1 MTSGWNY
8 TVTHFDESNS
18 WSSTDITEYVVS
30 IPTATDTGSGEVN
43 SARVILS
50 ADTGK
55 FISKTP
61 YIDQYDR
68 IRIQIDDGVSGTT
81 NYDKYFDVV
90 KILPAES
97 KSLGTRVELFLM
109 GLEHHLQKINYT
121 KPHVAEGAFE
131 VMKDIGDQYNISKGT
146 QQPVLTGHGDTSKNE
161 LPNSNFQ
168 KNNYTYGDNE
178 APCYDR
184 MEEVTDSLG
193 AAVDEGGALD
203 FYDFKFDYTN
213 HTTIDLN
220 VFSSGNNISSP
231 VTISNSTSVNVGETD
246 SGVDNTT
253 GTNVLAWGANESGSL
268 PVEFSK
274 FSSGEIRY
282 PLYPQWD
289 SGTLYKIDSKVQYLG
304 NLYKRINTDVTLPAN
319 VPTSDSN
326 WQLRTKATEY
336 GQYYISKWTN
346 ISGAEM
352 WKDCGIDPTDINS
365 SSEIGPGF
373 NDANIVVWDT
383 AEDANWFRSWA
394 DVRVHTTL
402 TPSTISSDATLKKYL
417 YGNDTF
423 YRGFRVLIQG
433 TPSSGVWNGNDS
445 NGKAYAN
452 SIVECVTPGTSS
464 TATWRVKY
472 QPTTDLQCIVRHEG
486 IPYRYGTYEGS
497 GALGWWANG
506 TVGGT
511 NYGAH
516 NAGDCLHPYYE
527 VTTTQGVYG
536 TQFSSTV
543 NNNSGIKVSYAWRTL
558 FGWPETATHK
568 HSVGGWINLV
578 FPFPN
583 SIISQTS
590 WAKGSL
596 YGGTKTSDGVCE
608 PATLDIENMHLTP
621 DGKRGFNDGDE
632 SENLGPISSID
643 FSFKVHYQG
652 STQAIG
658 TPGAVYDTLAE
669 ANFVMSCILVDTSDN
684 MVKQDFIVP
693 HNNQWLPYKLPI
705 SGFITYR
712 SRKPRESIINSII
725 PPKEITINNQIE
737 WRNIK
742 QVIIQTAQS
751 YDSDG
756 RYVNS
761 SIEGNFYANPNTAS
775 ETFGVPAVPGMGK
788 DYRRLDLYLDAFR
801 FTKPLLVSTGQETT
815 RNIESEFIDKPEVYD
830 YFQLKNIAHAE
841 REKRQHRHV
850 EFEINTTGKF
860 DINFGDFFNFEHPRL
875 IPDAVKTSTNT
886 IKLVAKHIEYSITK
900 PVDGKGGFLRKIL
913 GVKRFE

>member
-1 MTSGWNY
+1 LTSGWNY

-18 WSSTDITEYVVS
+18 WSSTNITEYVVS
-30 IPTATDTGSGEVN
+30 IPTTTDTGSGEVN

-90 KILPAES
+90 KILPSES

-146 QQPVLTGHGDTSKNE
+146 QQPVLTGHDSTSKNK

-168 KNNYTYGDNE
+168 KNNYTYADNE

-213 HTTIDLN
+213 HTTMDLN

-231 VTISNSTSVNVGETD
+231 VTISDSTSVNVGETD

-253 GTNVLAWGANESGSL
+253 GTNVLAWGANEAGSL

-274 FSSGEIRY
+274 FTSGEVRY
-282 PLYPQWD
+282 SLYPQWN
-289 SGTLYKIDSKVQYLG
+289 SGTVYKIGSKVQYLG

-346 ISGAEM
+346 VNGHLI
-352 WKDCGIDPTDINS
+352 WKDSGIDPTNINS

-383 AEDANWFRSWA
+383 ADDANWFRSWA
-394 DVRVHTTL
+394 DVRVTGTL
-402 TPSTISSDATLKKYL
+402 APSTISSDITLKKYL

-486 IPYRYGTYEGS
+486 IPYKYNGS
-497 GALGWWANG
+497 AW
-506 TVGGT
+506 VGGAAST
-511 NYGAH
+511 E
-516 NAGDCLHPYYE
+516 GDCLHPYDE
-527 VTTTQGVYG
+527 ITTTEGVYG
-536 TQFSSTV
+536 TEFSSTV
-543 NNNSGIKVSYAWRTL
+543 NNNSGIKVRYYW
-558 FGWPETATHK
+558 ETIAGFVTNATQQ
-568 HSVGGWINLV
+568 HSVGGWINLT
-578 FPFPN
+578 FPFPH
-583 SIISQTS
+583 SIISQS
-590 WAKGSL
+590 AWAMGQL

-608 PATLDIENMHLTP
+608 PATLDIENMHLSP
-621 DGKRGFNDGDE
+621 EGERGFNTVEAGGYSG

-652 STQAIG
+652 SALQNSG
-658 TPGAVYDTLAE
+658 YDTLAE
-669 ANFVMSCILVDTSDN
+669 ANFVMSCILIDTSDN
-684 MVKQDFIVP
+684 MVKQDFVVP

-705 SGFITYR
+705 SGFTTYR
-712 SRKPRESIINSII
+712 SRKPRASIINSII

-742 QVIIQTAQS
+742 QIIIQTAQS

-756 RYVNS
+756 RYVES
-761 SIEGNFYANPNTAS
+761 SIEGNFYAQANTAV
-775 ETFGVPAVPGMGK
+775 ETFGIPAVPTIGR
-788 DYRRLDLYLDAFR
+788 DHRRLDLYLDAFR
-801 FTKPLLVSTGQETT
+801 FTKPLLVNTGKEAS
-815 RNIESEFIDKPEVYD
+815 RNIEGEFLDKPEVYD
-830 YFQLKNIAHAE
+830 YFQLKNIANAE

-875 IPDAVKTSTNT
+875 IPDAVKTSTDT

-913 GVKRFE
+913 GVRRFE

>member
-18 WSSTDITEYVVS
+18 WSSTNITEYVVS
-30 IPTATDTGSGEVN
+30 IPTTTDTGSGEVN

-90 KILPAES
+90 KILPSES

-146 QQPVLTGHGDTSKNE
+146 QQPVLTGHDSTSKNK

-168 KNNYTYGDNE
+168 KNNYTYADNE

-213 HTTIDLN
+213 HTTMDLN

-231 VTISNSTSVNVGETD
+231 VTISDSTSVNVGETD

-253 GTNVLAWGANESGSL
+253 GTNVLAWGANEAGSL

-274 FSSGEIRY
+274 FTSGEVRY
-282 PLYPQWD
+282 SLYPQWN
-289 SGTLYKIDSKVQYLG
+289 SGTVYKIGSKVQYLG

-346 ISGAEM
+346 VNGHLI
-352 WKDCGIDPTDINS
+352 WKDSGIDPTNINS

-383 AEDANWFRSWA
+383 ADDANWFRSWA
-394 DVRVHTTL
+394 DVRVTGTL
-402 TPSTISSDATLKKYL
+402 APSTISSDITLKKYL

-486 IPYRYGTYEGS
+486 IPYKYNGS
-497 GALGWWANG
+497 AW
-506 TVGGT
+506 VGGAAST
-511 NYGAH
+511 E
-516 NAGDCLHPYYE
+516 GDCLHPYDE
-527 VTTTQGVYG
+527 ITTTEGVYG
-536 TQFSSTV
+536 TEFSSTV
-543 NNNSGIKVSYAWRTL
+543 NNNSGIKVRYYW
-558 FGWPETATHK
+558 ETIAGFVTNATQQ
-568 HSVGGWINLV
+568 HSVGGWINLT
-578 FPFPN
+578 FPFPH
-583 SIISQTS
+583 SIISQS
-590 WAKGSL
+590 AWAMGQL
-596 YGGTKTSDGVCE
+596 YGGTKTSDAVCE
-608 PATLDIENMHLTP
+608 PATLDIENMHLSP
-621 DGKRGFNDGDE
+621 EGERGFNTVEAGGYSG

-652 STQAIG
+652 SALQNSG
-658 TPGAVYDTLAE
+658 YDTLAE
-669 ANFVMSCILVDTSDN
+669 ANFVMSCILIDTSDN
-684 MVKQDFIVP
+684 MVKQDFVVP

-705 SGFITYR
+705 SGFTTYR
-712 SRKPRESIINSII
+712 SRKPRASIINSII

-742 QVIIQTAQS
+742 QIIIQTAQS

-756 RYVNS
+756 RYVES
-761 SIEGNFYANPNTAS
+761 SIEGNFYAQANTAV
-775 ETFGVPAVPGMGK
+775 ETFGIPAVPTIGR
-788 DYRRLDLYLDAFR
+788 DHRRLDLYLDAFR
-801 FTKPLLVSTGQETT
+801 FTKPLLVSTGQEAS
-815 RNIESEFIDKPEVYD
+815 RNIEGEFIDKPEVYD
-830 YFQLKNIAHAE
+830 YFQLKNIANAE

-875 IPDAVKTSTNT
+875 IPDAVKTSTDT

-913 GVKRFE
+913 GVRRFE

>member
-90 KILPAES
+90 KILPSES

-131 VMKDIGDQYNISKGT
+131 VMKDIGDQYNVSKGT
-146 QQPVLTGHGDTSKNE
+146 QQPVLTGHDSTSKNK

-168 KNNYTYGDNE
+168 KNNYTYADNE

-213 HTTIDLN
+213 HTTMDLN
-220 VFSSGNNISSP
+220 VFSSGNNISNP
-231 VTISNSTSVNVGETD
+231 VTISDSTSVNVGETD

-253 GTNVLAWGANESGSL
+253 GTNVLAWGANEAGSL

-274 FSSGEIRY
+274 FTSGEIRY
-282 PLYPQWD
+282 PLYPVYNSSLTYVEDQKI
-289 SGTLYKIDSKVQYLG
+289 LYNG
-304 NLYKRINTDVTLPAN
+304 NLYRAKQS
-319 VPTSDSN
+319 VPTGQTPPGTPSSPSSN
-326 WQLRTKATEY
+326 TYWESRTKATEY

-346 ISGAEM
+346 VNGHLI
-352 WKDCGIDPTDINS
+352 WKDSGIDPTNINS

-383 AEDANWFRSWA
+383 ADDANWFRSWA
-394 DVRVHTTL
+394 DVRVTGTL
-402 TPSTISSDATLKKYL
+402 APSTISSDITLKKYL

-433 TPSSGVWNGNDS
+433 TPSSGVWNGTDS

-486 IPYRYGTYEGS
+486 IPYRYSGS
-497 GALGWWANG
+497 SWSGGAAS
-506 TVGGT
+506 TE
-511 NYGAH
+511 
-516 NAGDCLHPYYE
+516 GDCLHPYDE
-527 VTTTQGVYG
+527 ITTTEGVYG
-536 TQFSSTV
+536 TEFSSTV
-543 NNNSGIKVSYAWRTL
+543 NNNSGIKVRYYW
-558 FGWPETATHK
+558 ETIAGFVTNATQQ
-568 HSVGGWINLV
+568 HSVGGWINLT
-578 FPFPN
+578 FPFPH
-583 SIISQTS
+583 STISQS
-590 WAKGSL
+590 AWAMGQL
-596 YGGTKTSDGVCE
+596 YGGTKTSDAICE
-608 PATLDIENMHLTP
+608 PATLDIENMHLSP
-621 DGKRGFNDGDE
+621 EGERGFNTVEAGGYSG

-652 STQAIG
+652 SDLQNSG
-658 TPGAVYDTLAE
+658 YDTLAE
-669 ANFVMSCILVDTSDN
+669 ANFVMSCILIDSSDN
-684 MVKQDFIVP
+684 MVKQDFVVP

-705 SGFITYR
+705 SGFTTYR
-712 SRKPRESIINSII
+712 SRKPRTSIINSII

-742 QVIIQTAQS
+742 QIIIQTAQS
-751 YDSDG
+751 YDADG
-756 RYVNS
+756 RYVES
-761 SIEGNFYANPNTAS
+761 SIEGNFYAQANTAV
-775 ETFGVPAVPGMGK
+775 ETFGIPAVPTIGR
-788 DYRRLDLYLDAFR
+788 DHRRLDLYLDAFR
-801 FTKPLLVSTGQETT
+801 FTKPLLVNTGKEAS
-815 RNIESEFIDKPEVYD
+815 RNIEGEFLDKPEVYD
-830 YFQLKNIAHAE
+830 YFQLKNIVNAE

-875 IPDAVKTSTNT
+875 IPNAVKTSTDT